1 MLFRS
6 KMTSVTIEHVS
17 GQELPEVW
25 RRQLHQRLGNFYR
38 VTIEEEVLDQDSIEL
53 TKWGKVAERLK
64 SNAHLQG
71 CSDQATELMEGFRE
85 DLVL

>member
-1 MLFRS
+1 
-6 KMTSVTIEHVS
+6 MTSVTIEHVS
-17 GQELPEVW
+17 GQELPEVR

-71 CSDQATELMEGFRE
+71 CSDQATELVKGFRE